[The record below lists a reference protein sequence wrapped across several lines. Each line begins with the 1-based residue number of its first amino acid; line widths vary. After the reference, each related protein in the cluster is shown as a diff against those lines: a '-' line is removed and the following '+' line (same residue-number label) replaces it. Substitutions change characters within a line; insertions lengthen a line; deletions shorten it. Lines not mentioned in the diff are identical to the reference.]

1 MGQMIF
7 SMRKIV
13 ENQLNINW
21 INWINW
27 VAGDPKSLSKTS
39 LVYCTTLPHLAR
51 PHLAVVLQ
59 RAGIFVAAK
68 ALRNTGV
75 KGAIDGYPMLSG
87 WGDWGLLSLLMS
99 LMLSGDIGFTSFCW
113 MVERQ
118 FYILA
123 RTHEQ

>member
-1 MGQMIF
+1 LLTQTHF
-7 SMRKIV
+7 
-13 ENQLNINW
+13 
-21 INWINW
+21 
-27 VAGDPKSLSKTS
+27 PKLASFTA
-39 LVYCTTLPHLAR
+39 PHLAR

-99 LMLSGDIGFTSFCW
+99 LVLSGDIGFTSFCW
-113 MVERQ
+113 MVER
-118 FYILA
+118 
-123 RTHEQ
+123 